1 MNTVF
6 IVAPALYIATT
17 TLLGRSYTLAYY
29 QALGIPTSEITLSAV
44 DYALVSPSVTVAS
57 VWISAT
63 LIVWH
68 WTDKRFTSKELSNSD
83 MFSLG
88 LTLGAVGILSR
99 LIVDSIPITPTS
111 IIYGIVDSC
120 PTVLSMLGGSIIS
133 LSMARSTMLTVEGN
147 TLARIS
153 RVVRRLI
160 LTLGFLAILA
170 LFTYLLWAKATD
182 WGTEAAV
189 HTLMNAPT
197 AKVVLEDSQRCP
209 AGCGVRVVL
218 TNDRYIYV
226 LFPTHLEAIA
236 ADQVKRI
243 EYREL
248 DDFQE

>member
-1 MNTVF
+1 MNTAL
-6 IVAPALYIATT
+6 IIAPALYIATT
-17 TLLGRSYTLAYY
+17 ALLGRSYTLAYY
-29 QALGIPTSEITLSAV
+29 QTLGIPTSEITLSAV

-63 LIVWH
+63 YIVWQ
-68 WTDKRFTSKELSNSD
+68 WTDKRFASKELSNSD

-88 LTLGAVGILSR
+88 FLLTAVGLISR
-99 LIVDSIPITPTS
+99 LIVELISISPTS

-120 PTVLSMLGGSIIS
+120 PTVLSMLGGSIMG
-133 LSMARSTMLTVEGN
+133 LSANRSTMFTAEGN
-147 TLARIS
+147 IRARIS
-153 RVVRRLI
+153 RVVRRL
-160 LTLGFLAILA
+160 LATLGFLTILA
-170 LFTYLLWAKATD
+170 YFTYLLWANATD
-182 WGTEAAV
+182 WGVEAAT

-209 AGCGVRVVL
+209 AGCGVKVVL
-218 TNDRYIYV
+218 TNDRYIYL